1 MVECSFDRRKVSS
14 SSLLRLIARFTK
26 RITIKT
32 YGAPFTQVTSMQPKN
47 LTLEC
52 SRQKHP
58 FHILDSTPFPFLV
71 SLFLFTL
78 LVPVTF
84 YFHGVELVAGLPRA
98 DMIHIGFLGLY
109 LTAMS

>member
-14 SSLLRLIARFTK
+14 SSLLRLTARAVALTAVK
-26 RITIKT
+26 H
-32 YGAPFTQVTSMQPKN
+32 APRTQVTSMQPTN

-58 FHILDSTPFPFLV
+58 FHILDSSPFPFLV

-98 DMIHIGFLGLY
+98 DIIHVGFLGLY

>member
-1 MVECSFDRRKVSS
+1 MLS
-14 SSLLRLIARFTK
+14 
-26 RITIKT
+26 
-32 YGAPFTQVTSMQPKN
+32 KN
-47 LTLEC
+47 LNLEC

-58 FHILDSTPFPFLV
+58 FHILDASPFPFLV

-84 YFHGVELVAGLPRA
+84 YLHGVELIAGLPRA
-98 DMIHIGFLGLY
+98 DVIHVGFLGLY

>member
-1 MVECSFDRRKVSS
+1 MIDEKLAVQVCSGSS
-14 SSLLRLIARFTK
+14 PGLLHGLRSKHT
-26 RITIKT
+26 
-32 YGAPFTQVTSMQPKN
+32 APFTQVTSMQPKN

-58 FHILDSTPFPFLV
+58 FHILDSSPFPFLV

>member
-14 SSLLRLIARFTK
+14 SSLLRLTAYFTSYWP
-26 RITIKT
+26 RAH
-32 YGAPFTQVTSMQPKN
+32 YFTRPTSMQPKN

-58 FHILDSTPFPFLV
+58 FHILDSSPFPFLV
-71 SLFLFTL
+71 SVFLFTL
-78 LVPVTF
+78 LVPATF

-98 DMIHIGFLGLY
+98 DMIHVGFLGLY

>member
-1 MVECSFDRRKVSS
+1 MIDEKLAVQVCSGSS
-14 SSLLRLIARFTK
+14 PSLLNGLRSK
-26 RITIKT
+26 RT
-32 YGAPFTQVTSMQPKN
+32 APFTQVTSMQPKN

-58 FHILDSTPFPFLV
+58 FHILDSSPFPFLV

-78 LVPVTF
+78 LVPATF